1 MFEVGSTRQRLM
13 CVPVCPCGLQIRR
26 LELFHI
32 RVLSFFLD
40 WFSCSLQTPHQL
52 KPQQNTELLTYLLD
66 HEKSNLSRQYRIPCS
81 CWCVYSQAYLM
92 PSDSRCKS
100 TSVQGAGLE
109 LVTNQRVGWEK
120 TDLLRFDKIKS
131 WKYSYNTRQ
140 RCRNRRQEIGLL
152 NRRKQ

>member
-66 HEKSNLSRQYRIPCS
+66 HEKSNLSCQYRIPCS

-109 LVTNQRVGWEK
+109 LVTNQRVGWGK